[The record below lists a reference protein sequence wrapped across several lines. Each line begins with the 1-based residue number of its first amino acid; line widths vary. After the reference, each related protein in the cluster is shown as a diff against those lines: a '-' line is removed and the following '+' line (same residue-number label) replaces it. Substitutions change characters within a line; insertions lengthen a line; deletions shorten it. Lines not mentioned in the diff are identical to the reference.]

1 MSIVSFFIAVILGLL
16 IYAPFIRLSSRI
28 ILKVG
33 LQWRMCLIF
42 SAVFYVILIIKIL
55 LENKLQISISNF
67 IAIPIGI
74 LFNLLYGT
82 IFLGK
87 YGKHIDGNKLGYKI
101 GLKISALGMALML
114 LFVIFLFGLLVIIEM
129 LRHNQ

>member
-1 MSIVSFFIAVILGLL
+1 MSIVSFFIAVIFGLL
-16 IYAPFIRLSSRI
+16 FYAPFIRLSSRI

-33 LQWRMCLIF
+33 LQWKMCLIF
-42 SAVFYVILIIKIL
+42 SAVFYVILIIKIF

-114 LFVIFLFGLLVIIEM
+114 LFVIFLFGLLVIFEM